1 MTNGPPGGDGPFKD
15 QNSKVERLVGTRSSI
30 QSASPFADELTL
42 LWGEFIAAK
51 NRAHKTC
58 NMRTASALGAHFA
71 YESARVEFLNWAAH
85 QLLMTEPDSD
95 LETKHERQVPGT

>member
-58 NMRTASALGAHFA
+58 NMRMASALGAH
-71 YESARVEFLNWAAH
+71 ARARR
-85 QLLMTEPDSD
+85 QLVRVLPLAVITNNHKEQKS
-95 LETKHERQVPGT
+95 